1 MAQRNEVVA
10 VYAAGMVQGVA
21 LVTFPAASSIL
32 TSPTYYGLS
41 TTAYGSLFLPQA
53 AAAIVAALLGTRLT
67 DRYGTKRVFLA
78 GLLADLVS
86 MVLLVVSQFLIG
98 SGALPYLVLLLA
110 TTSLGVGFGLTVP
123 ALNRY
128 AAAFFPTAVE
138 RAVLYLNALLGLGTA
153 LAPLFVALF
162 VGLGTWWGLPVVVAL
177 ALAALLAVSGA
188 FPLRA
193 GDEPART
200 GSTGSRSGAARPRIA
215 LPSRFWVF
223 AGFALLYGIVETMS
237 GNWSSLFMTGSLGA
251 SATRASVA
259 LTAFWAMVT
268 VGRIL
273 FAAIEHRL
281 KPTVTYRILPF
292 VVVVAFVIVA
302 RLPYGS
308 VTAGIVAFGLAGLGC
323 SALLP
328 LTIGFGEE
336 ELTTISTFTAGGLI
350 AAYQVGYGIAA
361 FGVGPL
367 QEGLQLSLGNVFAL
381 AAVVAAVLGVLSFG
395 VVRQPRR
402 VTRGPS
408 PISTP
413 S

>member
-1 MAQRNEVVA
+1 MPAPDRREVVA
-10 VYAAGMVQGVA
+10 VYAAGLVQGVA

-32 TSPTYYGLS
+32 TSASYYDLS
-41 TTAYGSLFLPQA
+41 STAYGSLFLPQA
-53 AAAIVAALLGTRLT
+53 AAAIAGALLGTRLT

-78 GLLADLVS
+78 GLTADVVS
-86 MVLLVVSQFLIG
+86 MLLLFVSQFLIG
-98 SGALPYLVLLLA
+98 SGILPYLVLLLA
-110 TTSLGVGFGLTVP
+110 TTSLGLGFGLTVP
-123 ALNRY
+123 SLNRY
-128 AAAFFPTAVE
+128 AAAFFPAAVE

-162 VGLGTWWGLPVVVAL
+162 VGLGFWWGLPVLVAGAVAAVLVVSL
-177 ALAALLAVSGA
+177 AL
-188 FPLRA
+188 PLRA
-193 GDEPART
+193 GEEAPAAT
-200 GSTGSRSGAARPRIA
+200 PGSTVARPA

-237 GNWSSLFMTGSLGA
+237 GNWSTLYMSDSLGA

-259 LTAFWAMVT
+259 LTTFWAMVT

-281 KPTVTYRILPF
+281 KPALTYRILPF
-292 VVVVAFVIVA
+292 VVVIAFVIVA

-328 LTIGFGEE
+328 LTIGFGQE
-336 ELTTISTFTAGGLI
+336 ELTTIETFTAGGLI
-350 AAYQVGYGIAA
+350 AAYQIGYGIAA

-367 QEGLQLSLGNVFAL
+367 VDGLQLSLGSVFAL
-381 AAVVAAVLGVLSFG
+381 AAAVAVVLGILSFA
-395 VVRQPRR
+395 VVRDPRR
-402 VTRGPS
+402 PS
-408 PISTP
+408 QSSIASAAG

>member
-1 MAQRNEVVA
+1 MPAPDRREVVA
-10 VYAAGMVQGVA
+10 VYAAGLVQGVA

-32 TSPTYYGLS
+32 TSASYYDLS
-41 TTAYGSLFLPQA
+41 STAYGSLFLPQA
-53 AAAIVAALLGTRLT
+53 AAAIAGALLGTRLT

-78 GLLADLVS
+78 GLTADVVS
-86 MVLLVVSQFLIG
+86 MLLLFVSQFLIG
-98 SGALPYLVLLLA
+98 SGILPYLVLLLA
-110 TTSLGVGFGLTVP
+110 TSSLGLGFGLTVP
-123 ALNRY
+123 SLNRY
-128 AAAFFPTAVE
+128 AAAFFPAAVE

-162 VGLGTWWGLPVVVAL
+162 VGLGFWWGLPVLVAVAL
-177 ALAALLAVSGA
+177 AAVLVVSLAL
-188 FPLRA
+188 PLRA
-193 GDEPART
+193 GEEAPAAT
-200 GSTGSRSGAARPRIA
+200 PGSTAARPA

-237 GNWSSLFMTGSLGA
+237 GNWSTLYMSDSLGA

-259 LTAFWAMVT
+259 LTTFWAMVT

-281 KPTVTYRILPF
+281 KPALTYRILPF
-292 VVVVAFVIVA
+292 VVVIAFVIVA

-328 LTIGFGEE
+328 LTIGFGQE
-336 ELTTISTFTAGGLI
+336 ELTTIETFTAGGLI
-350 AAYQVGYGIAA
+350 AAYQIGYGIAA

-367 QEGLQLSLGNVFAL
+367 VDGLQLSLGSVFAL
-381 AAVVAAVLGVLSFG
+381 AAAVAVVLGILSFA
-395 VVRQPRR
+395 VVRDPRR
-402 VTRGPS
+402 PS
-408 PISTP
+408 QSSIASAAG